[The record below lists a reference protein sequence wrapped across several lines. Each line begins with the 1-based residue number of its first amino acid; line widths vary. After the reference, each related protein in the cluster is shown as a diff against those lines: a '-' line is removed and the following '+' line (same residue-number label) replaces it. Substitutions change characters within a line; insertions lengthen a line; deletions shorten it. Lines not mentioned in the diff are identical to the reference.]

1 VPGGADPWGGCWPGP
16 GNTGVPTGTVLTS
29 YTGPCTITT
38 AGTVIDHRNVTC
50 ATLDIRVANVVIRMS
65 MLNGTDVNNGDIG
78 DTSDPF
84 HAAHLSAS
92 FTITDSTVVNGA
104 RDQCACVGYHDF
116 TATRVNVV
124 GGNRGL
130 YCELRCTIVDSW
142 THARALQGQQHASG
156 MREEQ
161 YTTITHSTLSCD
173 YTGPFTNSEIGC
185 SAALTGYAD
194 FAPIHDS
201 TVTRNLFIANP
212 IGEEY
217 CSYGGGTL
225 GKPFSGDPLNGVRQV
240 FRENVYQKGRR
251 ANGSIAL
258 CGNSGA
264 VTDWPTGKTG
274 SVFTANVWDD
284 GTAVAAA

>member
-1 VPGGADPWGGCWPGP
+1 VPAGA
-16 GNTGVPTGTVLTS
+16 VLTS
-29 YTGPCTITT
+29 YTGPCTITA
-38 AGTVIDHRNVTC
+38 AGTVIDHQMVTC
-50 ATLDIRVANVVIRMS
+50 ATLDIQAANVVIRMS
-65 MLNGTDVNNGDIG
+65 MLNGTDVTDEN
-78 DTSDPF
+78 S
-84 HAAHLSAS
+84 ASAS

-104 RDQCACVGYHDF
+104 RDQCACIGYHDF

-161 YTTITHSTLSCD
+161 FTTITHSTLSCD

-225 GKPFSGDPLNGVRQV
+225 GKPYSSDPLNGVRQV
-240 FRENVYQKGRR
+240 FRENVYQKGAR

-264 VTDWPTGKTG
+264 ITDWPTGKAG

-284 GTAVAAA
+284 GTAVAAG